1 MLTACWFLCAFALVH
16 QVREALYIM
25 VGRLLRKAAPDL
37 QHPSAWQVDV
47 SDMRQTLQG
56 LSQQPQELQQL
67 LLGQA
72 PPANSAQLWA
82 QAEDLLL
89 HVMGQQLQPAARQQE
104 LAELHSNVGQ
114 QLLDPVEDLVTAE
127 YQIRAAGPDN
137 KVKPFGQ
144 NVSKWQRESRHVGV
158 IKIDV
163 LAALYALQLQA
174 GLTWQQVQAL
184 VVQPYDDL
192 TSFFARR
199 SPDQRRFV
207 LYMVGQIVCSAPSLL
222 QWDATAASSSIPAVD
237 LLRLWL
243 RSMLDQH
250 PPKAFGKCMEHV
262 TRVLARTPATEQL
275 FSFLSE
281 QLQPGVLQDI
291 FQRDCGIDQSGDQRA
306 RLLKVVLERL
316 RDSRGEA
323 ALKQTL
329 QELLR
334 VSLLNVVLS
343 ALRNRPYED
352 LMFLPVSG
360 VCS

>member
-1 MLTACWFLCAFALVH
+1 
-16 QVREALYIM
+16 M
-25 VGRLLRKAAPDL
+25 VARLLHKAAPDL
-37 QHPSAWQVDV
+37 QHPSAWQVGM
-47 SDMRQTLQG
+47 SDMRQALRG
-56 LSQQPQELQQL
+56 LSRQPQELQQL
-67 LLGQA
+67 LPGQP
-72 PPANSAQLWA
+72 PPASSEQLWA

-89 HVMGQQLQPAARQQE
+89 HVMGEQLAPAARQQE
-104 LAELHSNVGQ
+104 LSELYSNVGQ
-114 QLLDPVEDLVTAE
+114 QLRDPVEELVTAE
-127 YQIRAAGPDN
+127 YQIRSAGPDN
-137 KVKPFGQ
+137 KVKPFGR
-144 NVSKWQRESRHVGV
+144 NVSNWQRESRQVGT

-174 GLTWQQVQAL
+174 GQSWQHVQAL

-207 LYMVGQIVCSAPSLL
+207 LYLASQIVRSAPSLL

-250 PPKAFGKCMEHV
+250 PAKAFGKCMEHV
-262 TRVLARTPATEQL
+262 TRVLARAPATEQL
-275 FSFLSE
+275 FSVLSA

-291 FQRDCGIDQSGDQRA
+291 FQRDCGIVQSGDQRA
-306 RLLKVVLERL
+306 KLLKVVLERL

-334 VSLLNVVLS
+334 VSFLSGVLS
-343 ALRNRPYED
+343 AVHTMHAAL
-352 LMFLPVSG
+352 
-360 VCS
+360 VCCLFANSTLDRAAAY